1 MKPVSYF
8 FLVFIALCA
17 LFAQRISAAE
27 TTSGRTDSEILKQ
40 YRQWI
45 EQMKT
50 APRGPFKNVRWFCKD
65 GTILPPKA
73 YACKEH
79 GGGYQHGNYSDKTRT
94 LRQHGYYI
102 ANFLAGVNAESMI
115 KKNGFMDEYNQIL
128 LEKFLIRIDNGWIW
142 RKAQFYRGAVQE
154 EDEREGARVLLT
166 RLSGEKEWTG
176 HRYLGLRTG
185 VQLLPQ
191 GKDTASAQEVRQL
204 AAALAETDRA
214 FIPLRVK
221 IHGTPEASDAQRV
234 RDYIKEHN
242 IKDAEKYHILA
253 DEIDQLYKAAPLAD
267 SLRKHAGIFSA
278 APWLQTL
285 LNNAADELDNS
296 QQPLPKFR
304 VSAKL
309 LADLRQQL
317 HKVRSSSARLKVLD
331 LSMEIEA
338 VNYKSG
344 TELRNQLEK
353 MTRKERVELLG
364 IIAQAAYGTG
374 VINYRSYQQIKKSV
388 QTINKPEVDLG
399 SYIREL
405 NYLGRVPGWG
415 TQGMRFQFYESML
428 KLGEI
433 EPLTVHF
440 IQDQLRGS
448 PLLLFSQ
455 VLNDLSIDVN
465 HLSGVKHTLFGNKIG
480 VGFNALNPGLVRG
493 VLHTDITLDKID
505 TIKPDGIYLLPET
518 VSDLPPLAGIITAG
532 EGNPLSHVQLLAR
545 NLGIPNVSVDE
556 SLIPELKKHNGQ
568 IIVMAVSPSGLVQ
581 ISADSKKWQKFFK
594 ANKKKS
600 AATIRPDLEK
610 LDIKFRK
617 FISLD
622 KLRASDSGRIVGPK
636 AANLGELKHVYPD
649 KVADGMAIPFGI
661 FRQQVLN
668 KPYKN
673 SGKSVYDWMLEQ
685 YSHIKSLHTNSAE
698 QHRVAEAFRAELYQ
712 IILTIK
718 LDNDFKNRLKQKLD
732 QVFGRSDLGIFV
744 RSDTNVEDLP
754 GFTGAGLNLTMPN
767 VIGFENLLTAIR
779 KVWAS
784 PFTQRAFAW
793 RQSHMDKPEYVYPSI
808 LLLRSVPNE
817 KSGVMVTEDID
828 TGDRNILS
836 VAVNEGVGGAVDGQ
850 SAESLRINM
859 QDGSVR
865 VLATATAPYKKLPSP
880 KGGMV
885 KLPVSGSE
893 EILKPD
899 EIKQLIS
906 FAKGLPK
913 KFPSIVDDQG
923 RPAPADVEFG
933 FLDGKLHLFQLRPFL
948 QNDQVQ
954 GLSYLVNMDKA
965 LHKNADTKVNMLA
978 RPK

>member
-1 MKPVSYF
+1 MV
-8 FLVFIALCA
+8 
-17 LFAQRISAAE
+17 
-27 TTSGRTDSEILKQ
+27 
-40 YRQWI
+40 
-45 EQMKT
+45 
-50 APRGPFKNVRWFCKD
+50 
-65 GTILPPKA
+65 
-73 YACKEH
+73 
-79 GGGYQHGNYSDKTRT
+79 
-94 LRQHGYYI
+94 
-102 ANFLAGVNAESMI
+102 
-115 KKNGFMDEYNQIL
+115 KKNNFVDEYNQIL
-128 LEKFLIRIDNGWIW
+128 LETFLLHIDNGWIW

-154 EDEREGARVLLT
+154 EDEREGGRLLLT
-166 RLSGEKEWTG
+166 RLSGEKEWIG

-185 VQLLPQ
+185 VQLLPH
-191 GKDTASAQEVRQL
+191 GIDTASAQEIRQL
-204 AAALAETDRA
+204 AAALAETDKG
-214 FIPLRVK
+214 FTPLRVK

-234 RDYIKEHN
+234 RDYLKEHN
-242 IKDAEKYHILA
+242 IKDAEKYNILA
-253 DEIDQLYKAAPLAD
+253 DEIDQLYKAPPLAD

-285 LNNAADELDNS
+285 LNNAADKLDKS
-296 QQPLPKFR
+296 QQPLPQFR

-317 HKVRSSSARLKVLD
+317 YKVRSSSARLRVLD

-344 TELRNQLEK
+344 TELRNQLAK

-388 QTINKPEVDLG
+388 QAITKPEVDLG

-433 EPLTVHF
+433 EPLTYHF

-448 PLLLFSQ
+448 PLLLFPQ

-465 HLSGVKHTLFGNKIG
+465 HLSGVKHTLFGKKIG

-545 NLGIPNVSVDE
+545 NLGIPHVSVDE

-568 IIVMAVSPSGLVQ
+568 MIVMAVSPSGLVQ
-581 ISADSKKWQKFFK
+581 ISADSKKWQSFF
-594 ANKKKS
+594 NKNKTDS
-600 AATIRPDLEK
+600 GVTIRPDLEK
-610 LDIKFRK
+610 LDIKFRQ

-649 KVADGMAIPFGI
+649 KVADGMAIFGI
-661 FRQQVLN
+661 FRQQVLD
-668 KPYKN
+668 KPYRN
-673 SGKSVYDWMLEQ
+673 SGKSIYDWMLEQ
-685 YSHIKSLHTNSAE
+685 YSYIKSLHTNPAE
-698 QHRVAEAFRAELYQ
+698 QHRVSEAFRAELYQ
-712 IILTIK
+712 IILTTK

-767 VIGFENLLTAIR
+767 VTGFDNLLTAIR

-793 RQSHMDKPEYVYPSI
+793 RQEHTDKPEYVYPSI

-850 SAESLRINM
+850 SSESLRINM
-859 QDGSVR
+859 LDGSVR
-865 VLATATAPYKKLPSP
+865 ILATATAPYKMLPAP
-880 KGGMV
+880 KGGML
-885 KLPVSGSE
+885 KLSVSGSE

-913 KFPSIVDDQG
+913 KFP
-923 RPAPADVEFG
+923 A
-933 FLDGKLHLFQLRPFL
+933 LLRS
-948 QNDQVQ
+948 DE
-954 GLSYLVNMDKA
+954 
-965 LHKNADTKVNMLA
+965 
-978 RPK
+978 